1 MAATYHAGYG
11 WPVNDEPRETIAA
24 VVLAAG
30 AGRRFGGPKQLHLI
44 DGTTMLERVL
54 TAVERSGITT
64 RLVVLGARAEQITA
78 EVPLHGAIAVVSPRW
93 ADGQA
98 ASLRTALGALPE
110 AIDEAL
116 VVLGDGPMLDPRA
129 IRRIAAAGR
138 GVRAADYGRG
148 RSHPVDQPLR
158 HRIAAAD
165 RLHGVAQLGL
175 EVVALAAVGA
185 GAEVLLDHR
194 NLIRRQLPVEVGLQL
209 ALDAQTWIKAHDAS
223 SDALLANAC
232 LRARRPRCN
241 RDMTVPIGMPR
252 MSAASW

>member
-44 DGTTMLERVL
+44 DGITMLERVL
-54 TAVERSGITT
+54 IAIERSGIAT

-98 ASLRTALGALPE
+98 ASLRTALEALPD

-116 VVLGDGPMLDPRA
+116 VVLGDGPRLDPRA
-129 IRRIAAAGR
+129 IRRTAAAGH

-148 RSHPVDQPLR
+148 RSHPVVLPR
-158 HRIAAAD
+158 ACWT
-165 RLHGVAQLGL
+165 
-175 EVVALAAVGA
+175 AL
-185 GAEVLLDHR
+185 
-194 NLIRRQLPVEVGLQL
+194 PEVG
-209 ALDAQTWIKAHDAS
+209 DTP
-223 SDALLANAC
+223 
-232 LRARRPRCN
+232 ARYLEARLIDCRGLPEPG
-241 RDMTVPIGMPR
+241 DVDY
-252 MSAASW
+252 AAP